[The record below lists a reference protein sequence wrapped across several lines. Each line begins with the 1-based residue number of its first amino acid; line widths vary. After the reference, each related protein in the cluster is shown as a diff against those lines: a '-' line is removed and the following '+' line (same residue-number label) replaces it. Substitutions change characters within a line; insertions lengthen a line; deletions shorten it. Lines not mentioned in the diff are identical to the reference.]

1 VTHAQLAIL
10 VLLAV
15 LLALA
20 ALVVAVLAFV
30 RARTATTAIATLTS
44 PRREP
49 PTPRNLA
56 RERRVHDEGPPAG
69 VDDRRGAHRAPDD
82 LGRARRRDV
91 DDPRYAGTTERPLP
105 PMPED
110 EPATDEHAPPTRDM
124 RALPRPGSIPRS

>member
-1 VTHAQLAIL
+1 VTHEQLAIL
-10 VLLAV
+10 GAVAALLGLVGAGLGVYAV
-15 LLALA
+15 LLARTALDAARTLA
-20 ALVVAVLAFV
+20 A
-30 RARTATTAIATLTS
+30 

-49 PTPRNLA
+49 PAPRNLA
-56 RERRVHDEGPPAG
+56 RERRERDQGPPEG

-124 RALPRPGSIPRS
+124 RALPPPGSITRP